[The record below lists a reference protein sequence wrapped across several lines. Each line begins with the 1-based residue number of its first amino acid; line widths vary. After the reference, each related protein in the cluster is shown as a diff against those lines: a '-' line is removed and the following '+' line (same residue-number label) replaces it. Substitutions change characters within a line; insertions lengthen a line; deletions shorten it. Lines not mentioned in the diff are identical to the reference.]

1 MSRDDKPQFIE
12 LSQHSTGA
20 RITVNTDRI
29 LTVSRKV
36 GDSTVADPTLVLT
49 EITLAGGSPYA
60 PSRVLAQEDYDQVRR
75 LMGLDWL
82 TCGEMLRTGPN
93 VSDVCDRRLDKEGR
107 CPIHGLVGA

>member
-20 RITVNTDRI
+20 KITVNTDRI
-29 LTVSRKV
+29 LTVLRKV

-60 PSRVLAQEDYDQVRR
+60 PSRVLVQEDYDQVRR

-82 TCGEMLRTGPN
+82 TCGETYQG
-93 VSDVCDRRLDKEGR
+93 DICDRRLDKEGR
-107 CPIHGLVGA
+107 CPIHGMVGA